1 VRGAIIGQ
9 SVRRSDGD
17 AKVRGAAVYG
27 IDYEEPRMLHGRLVR
42 SPLAAARIV
51 QVDTRRAE
59 SLPGVHAVATAADVP
74 GVSGWLVKDQPLLAR
89 DVVRYA
95 GEPVAA
101 VAAETIEQADAAAR
115 AVEVELEPLEP
126 VAHLESA
133 LAPDARLIHPEWGS
147 YATIVEGPREG
158 NMAWAASLTRG
169 DVEDAFAR
177 ADLVVEDEFES
188 SRQHQLSIEPRCAV
202 ARYERGRYI
211 IHSSTQYPFN
221 VRDRVA
227 DILGVRASAVR
238 VIATTVGGGFGGKLD
253 ASLEPYCALLARK
266 TGRPVKLVNTRQE
279 EFAGGTPR
287 ENAIVRIRSAVS
299 RDGEILGQEA
309 TCLMDA
315 GAYAGETPAIG
326 SIPQLVYPSAYR
338 VGSVRYETRV
348 VYTNT
353 PPTGAFR
360 GVCGPYVV
368 FALERHM
375 DHVAAELG
383 VDRRELRLRNLI
395 RAGDTYP
402 NGQELADAAF
412 HEAFERLEQLAPW
425 AQANEPRPYHGA
437 GLAAVAWLTNPQP
450 GSATL
455 KLNEDGTVGVITGAT
470 EIGTGA
476 VAAGV
481 VQVVAEELGVRPE
494 EVVVL
499 PPDTDAATFDAGA
512 QGSRTLFH
520 AGNAVRI
527 AAEEVRAKV
536 FETAS
541 RMMEVAA
548 ADLELAEGAVRIVGA
563 SDRATPLA
571 DVAQEALW
579 ATGPIVGSGTYV
591 SPPVPY
597 DEGCMVG
604 AMFTGFNAV
613 TFHVHFAEVRVDPET
628 GRVEVLRYVVVQDV
642 GRAINPS
649 AIEGQVQGGVA
660 QGLGYALY
668 ERLDTANGIYVQQ
681 DLEAYRLPT
690 ALDVPPIEIV
700 LLEHPAPH
708 GPFGA
713 KGVAEPPVV
722 PVAAAVGNA
731 VSAAIGRPVSRLP
744 ITPHDVLAAL
754 RGAPAQDAR

>member
-1 VRGAIIGQ
+1 VIGR
-9 SVRRSDGD
+9 SVRRTDGD
-17 AKVRGAAVYG
+17 SKVRGAAVYG

-42 SPLAAARIV
+42 SQLAGARIV
-51 QVDTRRAE
+51 RVDTSRAE

-74 GVSGWLVKDQPLLAR
+74 GISGWIVKDQPLFAR

-95 GEPVAA
+95 GEPIAA
-101 VAAETIEQADAAAR
+101 VAAETPEQAEAAAR
-115 AVEVELEPLEP
+115 AVVLELEPLEP
-126 VAHLESA
+126 VTFESA
-133 LAPDARLIHPEWGS
+133 LAPDARLVHSDWAS
-147 YATIVEGPREG
+147 YETVVEGPRDG
-158 NMAWAASLTRG
+158 NVAWAASLTQG
-169 DVEDAFAR
+169 DVDDAFAR
-177 ADLVVEDEFES
+177 ADLVVEDEFGC

-202 ARYERGRYI
+202 ARYEGGRYV
-211 IHSSTQYPFN
+211 IHSSTQFPFN

-238 VIATTVGGGFGGKLD
+238 VVATTVGGGFGGKLD
-253 ASLEPYCALLARK
+253 ASLEPFCALLARK
-266 TGRPVKLVNTRQE
+266 SGRPVKLVNTRGE

-299 RDGEILGQEA
+299 RDGELLGQEA

-326 SIPQLVYPSAYR
+326 SIPQLVYPTAYR
-338 VGSVRYETRV
+338 VGSVRYDTSV
-348 VYTNT
+348 LYTNT

-368 FALERHM
+368 FAVERHM
-375 DHVAAELG
+375 DHIAAELG
-383 VDRRELRLRNLI
+383 VDRRELRLRNVV
-395 RAGDTYP
+395 RSGDTYP
-402 NGQELADAAF
+402 NGQELPDVAF
-412 HEAFERLEQLAPW
+412 EEAFERLEQVAPW
-425 AQANEPRPYHGA
+425 AGASDARPYHGA

-455 KLNEDGTVGVITGAT
+455 KLNEDGTIGVITGAT

-476 VAAGV
+476 VAVGV
-481 VQVVAEELGVRPE
+481 VQVVAEEFGVQPE
-494 EVVVL
+494 DVVVL

-527 AAEEVRAKV
+527 AAEEVREQV
-536 FETAS
+536 FATAS
-541 RMMEVAA
+541 KMMEAA
-548 ADLELAEGAVRIVGA
+548 PTDLELAEGSVRVVGA
-563 SDRATPLA
+563 PNRSTPLA

-579 ATGPIVGSGTYV
+579 STGPIVGSGTYV
-591 SPPVPY
+591 SPPIPV

-604 AMFTGFNAV
+604 ALFTNFNAI
-613 TFHVHFAEVRVDPET
+613 TFHLHYAEVEVDPET
-628 GRVEVLRYVVVQDV
+628 GKIDVLRYVVVQDV

-649 AIEGQVQGGVA
+649 AIEGQIHGGVA
-660 QGLGYALY
+660 QGIGYALY
-668 ERLDTANGIYVQQ
+668 EQLDTADGVYVQQ

-690 ALDVPPIEIV
+690 ALDVPPIEVV

-722 PVAAAVGNA
+722 PVAAAIGNA
-731 VSAAIGRPVSRLP
+731 VSAAIGRPLSRLP
-744 ITPHDVLAAL
+744 ITPADVLAAL
-754 RGAPAQDAR
+754 RSAP